1 MRYPSDE
8 LTDAERARLAP
19 HFTNLDGP
27 VFALVNLPE
36 TVKGALFAR
45 YSRYPGTLRRLFL
58 DEFADSLPESSGY
71 DGEEG
76 KRAAE
81 LYERIFVGYGDDSVA
96 QLGGA
101 HVACE
106 WTSNIL
112 TKILQRPRLGA
123 YLEQSTRYI
132 AYDAPM
138 PGGGYR
144 YYRDTALGP
153 EYEAAMDCLFDA
165 YAQALPIVR
174 AWVDETYP
182 RADGESDAARRRAV
196 NAKAYDLLRGLLP
209 AASLSHMGIYATGQA
224 YEQLILH
231 LLGHPLP
238 EARHYGGADPRRDQ
252 GRDAELRR
260 ARRAPRA
267 RRRVGRLPRAAPRG
281 RRALGRP
288 ARPRPRRERRGPP
301 VGRLLHV
308 DGDEEQLLAALLFEA
323 AGVSEERTRAEVVRL
338 SEDDRAQLLADLVG
352 ERANRRHRPGRGF
365 EALRYRFEIVSDY
378 GAFRDLQR
386 HRMLTVQWQ
395 GLTPD
400 LGAGVPEEVVEAGA
414 GDLYT
419 RALER
424 SEEEYQRLAAAGL
437 RDAAPYAL
445 CLGFRIRYVLDLNA
459 REAMHT
465 IELRS
470 GREGHPSYRAVAH
483 EMHAQI
489 AAAPPGGRRG
499 DDARRH
505 QHRAAARAH
514 PVRDAHRAPRARARA
529 SAARPPEDS
538 VLVVVDAQPGFFAY
552 DGLSEGDAA
561 EAAKA
566 VSRIAWMAGLAGAA
580 RRPAVVVEEGPERN
594 GHTDPGILERVAAGT
609 PVIEKPT
616 FGLAAH
622 APAVEAI
629 RPPAAA
635 PSCSSASRPTC
646 AWRSRRSACSSS
658 ASAPSCPRTRSTRTA
673 PRARARDARMAGG
686 RRRAQ
691 PLQGPEFRV
700 AAHGRPR
707 DRGLPRRQGDRHAAL
722 AALVNGTD

>member
-1 MRYPSDE
+1 MRYPSDD

-19 HFTNLDGP
+19 HFTDLDGP
-27 VFALVNLPE
+27 VFALTNLPE

-58 DEFADSLPESSGY
+58 DEFADSLPETTQGY
-71 DGEEG
+71 DGDEG

-112 TKILQRPRLGA
+112 TKVLQRPRLGA

-144 YYRDTALGP
+144 YYRDAELGP
-153 EYEAAMDCLFDA
+153 QYETAMDSLFDA
-165 YAQALPIVR
+165 YAEALPIVR

-238 EARHYGGADPRRDQ
+238 EARFYGGAIL
-252 GRDAELRR
+252 DAIKAVMPSFV
-260 ARRAPRA
+260 ARVERPE
-267 RRRVGRLPRAAPRG
+267 RG
-281 RRALGRP
+281 GEWVRFLEQ
-288 ARPRPRRERRGPP
+288 RREAGERWAARLGLDRAEADEDRPS
-301 VGRLLHV
+301 VRLLHV
-308 DGDEEQLLAALLFEA
+308 DGDEDGLLAALLFEA
-323 AGVSEERTRAEVVRL
+323 AGTSEERTREEVARLPPAE
-338 SEDDRAQLLADLVG
+338 RAQLLADLIG
-352 ERANRRHRPGRGF
+352 DRANRRHRPGRGF

-386 HRMLTVQWQ
+386 HRMLTIQWQ

-400 LGAGVPEEVVEAGA
+400 LGAGVPDEVVEAGA
-414 GDLYT
+414 GDLYA

-424 SEEEYQRLAAAGL
+424 SEEEYERLAAAGL

-445 CLGFRIRYVLDLNA
+445 CLGFRIRYVMDMNA

-489 AAAPPGGRRG
+489 AAAPSRGRRG
-499 DDARRH
+499 DDARGH
-505 QHRAAARAH
+505 QHRAPPRAH
-514 PVRDAHRAPRARARA
+514 PLRDAHGAPGARRLVPLVRRETASRGRRRAA
-529 SAARPPEDS
+529 
-538 VLVVVDAQPGFFAY
+538 GFFAY
-552 DGLSEGDAA
+552 DALSEDDASGRPTPSPA
-561 EAAKA
+561 
-566 VSRIAWMAGLAGAA
+566 SRGW
-580 RRPAVVVEEGPERN
+580 
-594 GHTDPGILERVAAGT
+594 PGSPRCSTSRSSSSRKGRSATAT
-609 PVIEKPT
+609 PT
-616 FGLAAH
+616 RG
-622 APAVEAI
+622 
-629 RPPAAA
+629 
-635 PSCSSASRPTC
+635 SSRASRP
-646 AWRSRRSACSSS
+646 
-658 ASAPSCPRTRSTRTA
+658 
-673 PRARARDARMAGG
+673 G
-686 RRRAQ
+686 RRRS
-691 PLQGPEFRV
+691 RS
-700 AAHGRPR
+700 RPS
-707 DRGLPRRQGDRHAAL
+707 A
-722 AALVNGTD
+722 